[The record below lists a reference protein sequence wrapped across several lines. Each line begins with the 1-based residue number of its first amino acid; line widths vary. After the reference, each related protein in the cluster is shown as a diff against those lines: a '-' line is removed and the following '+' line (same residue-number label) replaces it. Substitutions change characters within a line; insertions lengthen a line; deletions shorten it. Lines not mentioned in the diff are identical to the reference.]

1 MPAWI
6 GSTDGLPGV
15 LAVKRARL
23 RVVLEKDAQSVKRWG
38 LSVPQARGVVFDER
52 IRWHNRDLVEK
63 AQLQKAAKGA
73 KGTQSS
79 LYTYGIYF

>member
-38 LSVPQARGVVFDER
+38 LSVP
-52 IRWHNRDLVEK
+52 
-63 AQLQKAAKGA
+63 
-73 KGTQSS
+73 
-79 LYTYGIYF
+79 